1 MDLAYGWPFGD
12 SFCAQNHPYCLG
24 LAFVPYKCRD
34 RANSPVFSFSSQS
47 WKCEEKVVLYRLL
60 LPKLHWGFC
69 IPMMS
74 WSLLERCKWGL
85 AFLQVLY
92 IFISWDFAPLFPNVW
107 LFPYAQL
114 CHAPHIGLK
123 YLRLLLM
130 KWDCTCSVFLLR
142 ALAFILVLLSFILV
156 FSQLFPPFF
165 FPLLFNKKI
174 LCVTMLPFSF
184 LRNLCW
190 CTQGLE
196 RFWSCCGEGWDKLG
210 QVMFS

>member
-123 YLRLLLM
+123 EILEASINEMRLHLFSFFI
-130 KWDCTCSVFLLR
+130 KSISFHISP
-142 ALAFILVLLSFILV
+142 FILH
-156 FSQLFPPFF
+156 
-165 FPLLFNKKI
+165 
-174 LCVTMLPFSF
+174 FSF
-184 LRNLCW
+184 L
-190 CTQGLE
+190 TA
-196 RFWSCCGEGWDKLG
+196 
-210 QVMFS
+210 FSTFLFPTSF